1 MPAPIAFPLLKLGVL
16 LVKQVSKPLATRIA
30 NSANKYRVFRDWIC
44 IPSAQ
49 LLHRAEVKLKLFSL
63 GVTKVTKVPRLSEED
78 AVKQVDCRHFDL
90 VSLTLSS
97 LGKCHT
103 K

>member
-78 AVKQVDCRHFDL
+78 AVKQVDCGHFHL
-90 VSLTLSS
+90 LSLTLSS